1 MPVDDFRGECPHW
14 DVSCMCGYPSLLLHP
29 LGFLILTYIE
39 VQGILTIEGLCIK
52 LRRMNMNF
60 DKNLLG
66 GTTGLLLLSLL
77 SDQDMYGYE
86 IIKELERRSD
96 SSFQF
101 KEGTLYPVL
110 HKLENM
116 GWLKSY
122 LSKGDAGR
130 ERKYYQITVKGKKQL
145 TLEKEQWEVFTQSV
159 EKVVFGGQ
167 YELAR

>member
-1 MPVDDFRGECPHW
+1 VWLSLPDFVHF
-14 DVSCMCGYPSLLLHP
+14 
-29 LGFLILTYIE
+29 GFLILTYIE

>member
-1 MPVDDFRGECPHW
+1 VLWEGEAVR
-14 DVSCMCGYPSLLLHP
+14 DRQLYPIF
-29 LGFLILTYIE
+29 GFLHVHLDIHRSSRYSNHRRSRYKRK
-39 VQGILTIEGLCIK
+39 GGL
-52 LRRMNMNF
+52 LMNF

-66 GTTGLLLLSLL
+66 GTTGMLLLSLL

-86 IIKELERRSD
+86 IIKELEIRSD

-110 HKLENM
+110 HKMENM

-145 TLEKEQWEVFTQSV
+145 TFEKEQWEVFTQSV

>member
-1 MPVDDFRGECPHW
+1 
-14 DVSCMCGYPSLLLHP
+14 
-29 LGFLILTYIE
+29 
-39 VQGILTIEGLCIK
+39 
-52 LRRMNMNF
+52 MNF

-66 GTTGLLLLSLL
+66 GTTALLLLSLL
-77 SDQDMYGYE
+77 SNQDMYGYE
-86 IIKELERRSD
+86 IIKELELRSD

-110 HKLENM
+110 HKMENM

-145 TLEKEQWEVFTQSV
+145 ALEKEQWNVFTESV
-159 EKVVFGGQ
+159 EKVVFGWQ

>member
-1 MPVDDFRGECPHW
+1 MSATLVMLR
-14 DVSCMCGYPSLLLHP
+14 
-29 LGFLILTYIE
+29 FLILTYLE
-39 VQGILTIEGLCIK
+39 VQGILTIEGLGILTIEGLGIK
-52 LRRMNMNF
+52 IRRMNMNF